1 MKWSFGENYSVKMK
15 ICVNALTELVM
26 DMNIISRA
34 NVFNI
39 VIRLCQKFVSIL
51 VGFLKIGFPQITV
64 IIVKVFHRSYVLL
77 VNFNF
82 CKGGVGKLALRT
94 IFSPSFFELFTFQK
108 LCYSFGYVIDM
119 FENVT
124 VSLFTFLMGSTM
136 YGLHAK

>member
-1 MKWSFGENYSVKMK
+1 MK
-15 ICVNALTELVM
+15 ICVNAITELVM
-26 DMNIISRA
+26 NMNIISRA

-39 VIRLCQKFVSIL
+39 VIRLCQKFVTIL
-51 VGFLKIGFPQITV
+51 VGLLKIGFPQITV

-94 IFSPSFFELFTFQK
+94 IFFFPSFFELFTFQK
-108 LCYSFGYVIDM
+108 LYYSFGYVIDM

-136 YGLHAK
+136 YGLHVKRS